1 MRSLQFKPVIKLGAG
16 RIAALY
22 SLVAVAWIAFS
33 DRVVESVGIEH
44 TSRLQ
49 TLKGTLFVLVTA
61 VLLYLTIR
69 GLVRQLQRTD
79 KLRTDSERLFKTL
92 IDTAGEGVCL
102 SDTGDRIVFVNRQM
116 AAMVGSEPS
125 HLIGK
130 PLADVIAACDQ
141 SRVIDNLA
149 GLRRGESNQ
158 CDCRLLTEA
167 KTQVWALIS
176 AAPNFDSEG
185 NYQGAFLMVLDISE
199 RKRLEEE
206 LRHSQTLDAVG
217 RFAGGIAHDFN
228 NLLGVI
234 MGYASLLQ
242 KKLAPENGSRNATEE
257 ILNASHR
264 AAGLIRQLLA
274 FSRKQALVTEI
285 VDVNEA
291 MRKLSQVLPR
301 FIGEDIELVVSC
313 SSKPAKVRVGAGQ
326 IEQIVLNLAANARDA
341 MPNGGKLTLSSTSRL
356 SILGSAHGASPESCV
371 TLCVSDNGS
380 GMPPEIKSRIF
391 EPFFTTKPVGR
402 GTGLGLSTVY
412 GIVNQNGGRIEV
424 DSSPGTGTTFSI
436 TLPQVNGQPKEPQVG
451 RVSVPANLVGSE
463 TILLVEDEV
472 GLRTLTKLIL
482 ESHGYKVLDSANADV
497 ALQISRAYPG
507 DIQLLLTDMV
517 MPGRSGAELATMMR
531 SERAS
536 TKIAFMSGYAESAL
550 LEKIPGAAFI
560 EKPVTPESL
569 LLQLRSVLHCDA

>member
-1 MRSLQFKPVIKLGAG
+1 MFLMRILKLKPVVTLGAG
-16 RIAALY
+16 GIAALY
-22 SLVAVAWIAFS
+22 SVVAVAWIAFS
-33 DRVVESVGIEH
+33 DRVVESVGIGH
-44 TSRLQ
+44 TARLQ
-49 TLKGTLFVLVTA
+49 TLKGTVFVLVTA
-61 VLLYLTIR
+61 VLLYLTISK
-69 GLVRQLQRTD
+69 LIRQVQRTE

-92 IDTAGEGVCL
+92 IETAGEGVCL
-102 SDTGDRIVFVNRQM
+102 TDADDRIVFVNRQM
-116 AAMVGSEPS
+116 AALVGFGPTQ
-125 HLIGK
+125 LIGK
-130 PLADVIAACDQ
+130 PLADIISPADR
-141 SRVIDNLA
+141 SRCGEKLVEI
-149 GLRRGESNQ
+149 RRGESNQ
-158 CDCRLLTEA
+158 CDCRLLSETKAE
-167 KTQVWALIS
+167 VWALVS
-176 AAPNFDSEG
+176 AAPNFDEEG
-185 NYQGAFLMVLDISE
+185 HYQGAFLMVLDISE

-242 KKLAPENGSRNATEE
+242 KKTTLENGSRNATDE

-285 VDVNEA
+285 VDVNDA

-301 FIGEDIELVVSC
+301 LIGEDIELVVSS
-313 SSKPAKVRVGAGQ
+313 SSKPAKVKVGAGQ
-326 IEQIVLNLAANARDA
+326 VEQIVLNLAANARDA
-341 MPNGGKLTLSSTSRL
+341 MPNGGRLTLATT
-356 SILGSAHGASPESCV
+356 LGPAHAASPEKYV

-412 GIVNQNGGRIEV
+412 GIVHQNGGRIEV
-424 DSSPGTGTTFSI
+424 DSSPGKGTSFVIAFPEVDEHT
-436 TLPQVNGQPKEPQVG
+436 KEQQVG
-451 RVSVPANLVGSE
+451 RVSVPLNLGGSE

-482 ESHGYKVLDSANADV
+482 ESQGYKVLESASADA
-497 ALQISRAYPG
+497 ALQISRSYPG

-517 MPGRSGAELATMMR
+517 MPGRSGAELATQVQA
-531 SERAS
+531 ERAS

-550 LEKIPGAAFI
+550 LGKIPGAAFI